1 MKLGLGTVQFGLDY
15 GVSNTSGQVAPDEV
29 RRILQKAAEH
39 GISVLD
45 TAAGYGNAEAVLGQ
59 CRPPGAAFSIVTKTQ
74 PLKAVCVDDAGLWQV
89 AANFEA
95 SLSSL
100 GRQSVYGLLV
110 HHGGDLL
117 LPGGERLYAT
127 LRQWQAEG
135 RVTKIGVSVY
145 DRAEINALFE
155 RYAFD
160 LVQLP
165 LSVFDQR
172 LLRDGTLTTLHRAG
186 VEIHARSVFLQGVL
200 LMESSDLPD
209 HLRGLKPCLD
219 TFQAIAKDMKV
230 SQMTAALGFL
240 KSIPEIAVAL
250 VGVLSTRQLQECID
264 AYNLAAPT
272 SFSSCAVTDE
282 TLVDPRSWSN
292 QEAR

>member
-15 GVSNTSGQVAPDEV
+15 GVSNSSGQVAPDEV
-29 RRILQKAAEH
+29 RRILQKASEY

-59 CRPPGAAFSIVTKTQ
+59 CMPAGAAYSIVTKTQ
-74 PLKAVCVDDAGLWQV
+74 PLKAACIDDAGLRQV

-95 SLSSL
+95 SLSRL
-100 GRQSVYGLLV
+100 GLQSVHGLLV

-135 RVTKIGVSVY
+135 RVGKIGVSVY
-145 DRAEINALFE
+145 DRAEIDALFG
-155 RYAFD
+155 RFAFD

-165 LSVFDQR
+165 LNVFDQR

-186 VEIHARSVFLQGVL
+186 VDIHARSVFLQGVL
-200 LMESSDLPD
+200 LLEPSQLPAY
-209 HLRGLKPCLD
+209 LLELKPYLD
-219 TFQAIAKDMKV
+219 EFKAIASDRKM
-230 SQMTAALGFL
+230 SPLAAALGFV
-240 KSIPEIAVAL
+240 KNIPEIAVAL
-250 VGVLSTRQLQECID
+250 VGVISSRQLQECID
-264 AYNLAAPT
+264 ACNLAEPT
-272 SFSSCAVTDE
+272 RFSNCAVANE
-282 TLVDPRSWSN
+282 SLVDPRCWSH
-292 QEAR
+292 

>member
-29 RRILQKAAEH
+29 RRILQKASEH

-59 CRPPGAAFSIVTKTQ
+59 CLPAGTAFPIVTKTQ
-74 PLKAVCVDDAGLWQV
+74 PLKAACVDDAGLRQV

-95 SLSSL
+95 SLSRL
-100 GRQSVYGLLV
+100 GRQSVHGLLV

-117 LPGGERLYAT
+117 LPGGERLYAL

-135 RVTKIGVSVY
+135 RVGKIGVSVY
-145 DRAEINALFE
+145 DRAEIDALFE
-155 RYAFD
+155 RFAFD

-165 LSVFDQR
+165 LNVFDQR

-186 VEIHARSVFLQGVL
+186 VEIHARSVFLQGAL
-200 LMESSDLPD
+200 LMDTDALPLYLAP
-209 HLRGLKPCLD
+209 LRQHHVAYRTALRAAG
-219 TFQAIAKDMKV
+219 V
-230 SQMTAALGFL
+230 SPLAAALGFVRQL
-240 KSIPEIAVAL
+240 AEVGVAL
-250 VGVLSTRQLQECID
+250 VGVLSAAQLDECVAAYIAASTLDYRDFAID
-264 AYNLAAPT
+264 TP
-272 SFSSCAVTDE
+272 S
-282 TLVDPRSWSN
+282 LVDPRGWH
-292 QEAR
+292 